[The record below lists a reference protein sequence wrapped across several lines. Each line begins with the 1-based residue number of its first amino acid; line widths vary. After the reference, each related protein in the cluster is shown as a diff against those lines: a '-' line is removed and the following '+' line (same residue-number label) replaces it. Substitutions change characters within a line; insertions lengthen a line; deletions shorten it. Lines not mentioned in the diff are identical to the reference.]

1 MSAKTKTTDNVEKKQ
16 PDVRD
21 FAAGLMKSNKQHHLN
36 FEESVEEDDFVSS
49 GSMIMDS
56 EIGGGF
62 LSGLLR
68 FTGGNE
74 CGKTSEALQIMHEML
89 SDHKGSRG
97 LYVQAEGRLGK
108 KMRERSG
115 VNFVYLAEEW
125 EDGTCLVLQSHIYD
139 FVFDFIRGILKNNPS
154 KTRFCIIIDS
164 MDSLLPKDDADKST
178 SEANK
183 VAGGA
188 LLSSDFLR
196 RVSLGMGKFGHLC
209 IMISQVRATIKGQ
222 YESLDPN
229 STTSASG
236 ANALSHY
243 PNWVLEFERQFAKD
257 KILEKP
263 DQQMSDTNK
272 AIGHYVKARIR
283 KSDNETTGRLI
294 RYPVKYGRQGGK
306 SVWIEREIVD
316 LLLSW
321 GFFSKSGSWFAT
333 EPELAEYIN
342 EGGFEFPDKIQGMNK
357 IYTILEEDEKLT
369 KHLRKFV
376 EKNILSA

>member
-1 MSAKTKTTDNVEKKQ
+1 MSVKTKKQEKTKA
-16 PDVRD
+16 DVRD
-21 FAAGLMKSNKQHHLN
+21 FASGFMKSNKEHHLN
-36 FEESVEEDDFVSS
+36 FEESIAEDDFISS

-62 LSGLLR
+62 LAGLLR
-68 FTGGNE
+68 FCGGNE
-74 CGKTSEALQIMHEML
+74 CGKTSEALQVMYEML
-89 SDHKGSRG
+89 NTQENSRG
-97 LYVQAEGRLGK
+97 LFIQAEGRLGK
-108 KMRERSG
+108 KMKARSG
-115 VNFVYLAEEW
+115 VEFVYDVAEW
-125 EDGTCLVLQSHIYD
+125 VDGTCLVLQSNIYD
-139 FVFDFIRGILKNNPS
+139 FVFDFIRGIMSNNPN
-154 KTRFCIIIDS
+154 KTRFCMIIDS
-164 MDSLLPKDDADKST
+164 MDSLIPKDDAKKST

-209 IMISQVRATIKGQ
+209 ILISQVRSTIKGQ

-236 ANALSHY
+236 AHALSHY
-243 PNWVLEFERQFAKD
+243 PNWVFEFERQFQKD

-272 AIGHYVKARIR
+272 GIGHYVKARVR

-294 RYPVKYGRQGGK
+294 KYPIKYGRNGGK

-321 GFFSKSGSWFAT
+321 GFFSKSGSWFAV
-333 EPELAEYIN
+333 EEELAEYIKS
-342 EGGFEFPDKIQGMNK
+342 GGFEFPDKIQGMNK
-357 IYTILEEDEKLT
+357 IYTILEDSEKLT
-369 KHLRKFV
+369 LHLRKFV

>member
-1 MSAKTKTTDNVEKKQ
+1 MSVKTKKQEKTKA
-16 PDVRD
+16 DVRD
-21 FAAGLMKSNKQHHLN
+21 FASGFMKSNKEHHLN
-36 FEESVEEDDFVSS
+36 FEESIAEDDFISS

-62 LSGLLR
+62 LAGLLR
-68 FTGGNE
+68 FCGGNE
-74 CGKTSEALQIMHEML
+74 CGKTSEALQVMYEML
-89 SDHKGSRG
+89 SSQENSRG
-97 LYVQAEGRLGK
+97 LFIQAEGRLGK
-108 KMRERSG
+108 KMKARSG
-115 VNFVYLAEEW
+115 VEFVYDVAEW
-125 EDGTCLVLQSHIYD
+125 VDGTCLVLQSNIYD
-139 FVFDFIRGILKNNPS
+139 FVFDFIRGIMSNNPN
-154 KTRFCIIIDS
+154 KTRFCMIIDS
-164 MDSLLPKDDADKST
+164 MDSLIPKDDAKKST

-209 IMISQVRATIKGQ
+209 ILISQVRSTIKGQ

-236 ANALSHY
+236 AHALSHY
-243 PNWVLEFERQFAKD
+243 PNWVFEFERQFQKD

-272 AIGHYVKARIR
+272 GIGHYVKARVR

-294 RYPVKYGRQGGK
+294 KYPIKYGRNGGK

-321 GFFSKSGSWFAT
+321 GFFSKSGSWFAV
-333 EPELAEYIN
+333 EEELAEYIKS
-342 EGGFEFPDKIQGMNK
+342 GGFEFPDKIQGMNK
-357 IYTILEEDEKLT
+357 IYTILEDSEKLT
-369 KHLRKFV
+369 LHLRKFV

>member
-1 MSAKTKTTDNVEKKQ
+1 MSVKTKKQEKTKV
-16 PDVRD
+16 DVRD
-21 FAAGLMKSNKQHHLN
+21 FASGFMKSNKEHHLN
-36 FEESVEEDDFVSS
+36 FEESIAEDDFISS

-62 LSGLLR
+62 LAGLLR
-68 FTGGNE
+68 FCGGNE
-74 CGKTSEALQIMHEML
+74 CGKTSEALQVMYEML
-89 SDHKGSRG
+89 SSQENSRG
-97 LYVQAEGRLGK
+97 LFIQAEGRLGK
-108 KMRERSG
+108 KMKARSG
-115 VNFVYLAEEW
+115 VEFVYDVAEW
-125 EDGTCLVLQSHIYD
+125 VDGTCLVLQSNIYD
-139 FVFDFIRGILKNNPS
+139 FVFDFIRGIMSNNPN
-154 KTRFCIIIDS
+154 KTRFCMIIDS
-164 MDSLLPKDDADKST
+164 MDSLIPKDDAKKST

-209 IMISQVRATIKGQ
+209 ILISQVRSTIKGQ

-236 ANALSHY
+236 AHALSHY
-243 PNWVLEFERQFAKD
+243 PNWVFEFERQFQKD

-272 AIGHYVKARIR
+272 GIGHYVKARVR

-294 RYPVKYGRQGGK
+294 KYPIKYGRNGGK

-321 GFFSKSGSWFAT
+321 GFFSKSGSWFAV
-333 EPELAEYIN
+333 EEELAEYIKS
-342 EGGFEFPDKIQGMNK
+342 GGFEFPDKIQGMNK
-357 IYTILEEDEKLT
+357 IYTILEDSEKLT
-369 KHLRKFV
+369 LHLRKFV

>member
-1 MSAKTKTTDNVEKKQ
+1 MSVKTKKQEKTKA
-16 PDVRD
+16 DVRD
-21 FAAGLMKSNKQHHLN
+21 FASGFMKSNKEHHLN
-36 FEESVEEDDFVSS
+36 FEESIAEDDFISS

-62 LSGLLR
+62 LAGLLR
-68 FTGGNE
+68 FCGGNE
-74 CGKTSEALQIMHEML
+74 CGKTSEALQVMYEML
-89 SDHKGSRG
+89 NTQENSRG
-97 LYVQAEGRLGK
+97 LFIQAEGRLGK
-108 KMRERSG
+108 KMKARSG
-115 VNFVYLAEEW
+115 VRFVYDIAEW
-125 EDGTCLVLQSHIYD
+125 VDGTCFVLQSNIYD
-139 FVFDFIRGILKNNPS
+139 FVFDFIRGIMSNNPN
-154 KTRFCIIIDS
+154 KTRFCMIIDS
-164 MDSLLPKDDADKST
+164 MDSLIPKDDAKKST

-209 IMISQVRATIKGQ
+209 ILISQVRSTIKGQ

-236 ANALSHY
+236 AHALSHY
-243 PNWVLEFERQFAKD
+243 PNWVFEFERQFQKD

-272 AIGHYVKARIR
+272 GIGHYVKARVR

-294 RYPVKYGRQGGK
+294 KYPIKYGRNGGK

-321 GFFSKSGSWFAT
+321 GFFSKSGSWFAV
-333 EPELAEYIN
+333 EEELAEYIKS
-342 EGGFEFPDKIQGMNK
+342 GGFEFPDKIQGMNK
-357 IYTILEEDEKLT
+357 IYTILEDSEELT
-369 KHLRKFV
+369 LHLRKFV

>member
-115 VNFVYLAEEW
+115 VNFVY
-125 EDGTCLVLQSHIYD
+125 QSG
-139 FVFDFIRGILKNNPS
+139 RMGGRN
-154 KTRFCIIIDS
+154 
-164 MDSLLPKDDADKST
+164 LPC
-178 SEANK
+178 
-183 VAGGA
+183 
-188 LLSSDFLR
+188 SS
-196 RVSLGMGKFGHLC
+196 
-209 IMISQVRATIKGQ
+209 IS
-222 YESLDPN
+222 YL
-229 STTSASG
+229 
-236 ANALSHY
+236 
-243 PNWVLEFERQFAKD
+243 
-257 KILEKP
+257 
-263 DQQMSDTNK
+263 
-272 AIGHYVKARIR
+272 
-283 KSDNETTGRLI
+283 
-294 RYPVKYGRQGGK
+294 
-306 SVWIEREIVD
+306 
-316 LLLSW
+316 
-321 GFFSKSGSWFAT
+321 
-333 EPELAEYIN
+333 
-342 EGGFEFPDKIQGMNK
+342 
-357 IYTILEEDEKLT
+357 
-369 KHLRKFV
+369 
-376 EKNILSA
+376 